1 MVPLAVG
8 TAAVHHEEEAAMST
22 EVTGPDA
29 PGEQLLEFGGLRI
42 AWDERVLR
50 PRPWT
55 ELQSRWA
62 AELLASA
69 PEGPVLE
76 LCSGAGHIGLAAAA
90 LSGRSLVC
98 VDVDAEAV
106 RRTTENA
113 RSNGL
118 ADRVE
123 VRRARLQEALRDGER
138 FAVVLADPPW
148 VPRAEVGAFPEDP
161 VLAIDGGGDGLGL
174 ARDCVAAASGHL
186 DAGASLLLQL
196 GSPDQAARLEH
207 WAADRGWQ
215 RAGRRDADGGVVVR
229 LRHP

>member
-1 MVPLAVG
+1 MTTDRVVAGSTGHDHGSDVP
-8 TAAVHHEEEAAMST
+8 S
-22 EVTGPDA
+22 
-29 PGEQLLEFGGLRI
+29 EQVLEFAGLRI
-42 AWDERVLR
+42 AHDHRVLR

-69 PEGPVLE
+69 ADGPVLE

-106 RRTTENA
+106 RRTAQNA
-113 RSNGL
+113 LANGL

-123 VRRARLQEALRDGER
+123 VRRGRLQDVLRGGER
-138 FAVVLADPPW
+138 FAVVIADPPW
-148 VPRAEVGAFPEDP
+148 VPRAEVGTFPEDP
-161 VLAIDGGGDGLGL
+161 VLAIDGGDDGLGL

-186 DAGASLLLQL
+186 DAGGSLLLQL
-196 GSPDQAARLEH
+196 GTSDQATRLED
-207 WAADRGWQ
+207 WATERGWHP
-215 RAGRRDADGGVVVR
+215 AGRRDADGGVVVR